1 MFYDKILALCDKQ
14 NITISRLIQ
23 DIGLSKANATYWKK
37 GAMPKISTV
46 KKVAEYFSAPVEYF
60 LDDTLTDSD
69 FQPSPTK
76 SNHILDQL
84 NDLDPQEDELL
95 KVFKT
100 LSNKNKALA
109 LARIY
114 ELEEDQNK

>member
-1 MFYDKILALCDKQ
+1 LFYNKVLALCYKQ
-14 NITISRLIQ
+14 DITISRLIQ

-37 GAMPKISTV
+37 GAAPKISTV
-46 KKVAEYFSAPVEYF
+46 KKIAEYFSVPVEYL
-60 LDDTLTDSD
+60 LDDTSIDADLQSSHVSE
-69 FQPSPTK
+69 QK
-76 SNHILDQL
+76 N
-84 NDLDPQEDELL
+84 NLDPQEEELL

-114 ELEEDQNK
+114 ELEEEQNK

>member
-69 FQPSPTK
+69 FQPLPTK
-76 SNHILDQL
+76 SDQL
-84 NDLDPQEDELL
+84 LDLDPQEEELL